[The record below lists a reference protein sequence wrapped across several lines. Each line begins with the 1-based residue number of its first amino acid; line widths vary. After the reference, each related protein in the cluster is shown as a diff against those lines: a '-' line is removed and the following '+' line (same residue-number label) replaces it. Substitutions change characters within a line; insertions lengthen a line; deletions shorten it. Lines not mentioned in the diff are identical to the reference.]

1 MSDLNSFAITGRLT
15 KDASFM
21 TVGNGKPL
29 LTMDVA
35 VNTGFGDNKK
45 TMYVKVNMWS
55 DRGEKIVSYLK
66 KGTLVAVSGQLS
78 VDTWTGKS
86 GDQHQDLVLT
96 TFNVDFYNTG
106 NGNTQQS
113 GDSGYRYTP
122 RQLKESEPEPT
133 F

>member
-1 MSDLNSFAITGRLT
+1 MSDLNAWSITGRLT

-21 TVGNGKPL
+21 TVGTGKPL

-35 VNTGFGDNKK
+35 VNTGFGDSKK
-45 TMYVKVNMWS
+45 TTYVKVNMWS

-66 KGTLVAVSGQLS
+66 KGTLVAVAGQLS
-78 VDTWTGKS
+78 VDTWTGNT
-86 GDQHQDLVLT
+86 GDQHQTLVLT

-106 NGNTQQS
+106 GKQDTSN
-113 GDSGYRYTP
+113 DMPYTP
-122 RQLKESEPEPT
+122 PYKPRTLEPT

>member
-1 MSDLNSFAITGRLT
+1 MSDLNSWSITGRLT

-21 TVGNGKPL
+21 TVGTGKPL
-29 LTMDVA
+29 LMMDVA
-35 VNTGFGDNKK
+35 VNTGFGDSKK
-45 TMYVKVNMWS
+45 TTYVKVNMWS

-66 KGTLVAVSGQLS
+66 KGTLVAVAGQLS
-78 VDTWTGKS
+78 VDTWTGKV

-106 NGNTQQS
+106 GKQDTPS
-113 GDSGYRYTP
+113 DMPYTP
-122 RQLKESEPEPT
+122 PYKPRTLAPT

>member
-1 MSDLNSFAITGRLT
+1 MSDLNSWSITGRLT

-21 TVGNGKPL
+21 TVGTGKPL

-35 VNTGFGDNKK
+35 VNTGFGDSKK
-45 TMYVKVNMWS
+45 TTYVKVNMWS

-66 KGTLVAVSGQLS
+66 KGTLVAVAGQLS
-78 VDTWTGKS
+78 VDTWTGKA

-106 NGNTQQS
+106 GKQDTPN
-113 GDSGYRYTP
+113 DMPYTP
-122 RQLKESEPEPT
+122 PYKPRALEPT